1 MCAGLGWISDTKL
14 QLVYTFAGLI
24 YLLLTKVSVSRQRTG
39 VFRYILAHFMNTVLH
54 QKIGKKGLVYLY
66 YITYIFQFTYL
77 QVGAIHEF

>member
-24 YLLLTKVSVSRQRTG
+24 YLHLTKVSVSRQRTG
-39 VFRYILAHFMNTVLH
+39 VFRYILAHFMSTVLH

-66 YITYIFQFTYL
+66 YITYIFQFTYP

>member
-39 VFRYILAHFMNTVLH
+39 VFRYILAHFMSTVLH
-54 QKIGKKGLVYLY
+54 QKIGKKGLVSTCTTLL
-66 YITYIFQFTYL
+66 TYSSLHTFK
-77 QVGAIHEF
+77 